1 MTTKEKAVNSVE
13 NIPIESKGKQGRKAG
28 AIPFPRNSLN
38 DALRVAKSIWNDN
51 AGRPFPLGDL
61 ATKLG
66 YSPTT
71 GNFRDLLRS
80 AERYGLTEGTWVQDT
95 TKTIALSSVG
105 MSIVAPKV
113 GEDPNAYIR
122 NALETPE
129 VFKGFLNSI
138 NGRVIP
144 PEDVCKSTLIRD
156 HHIIREDIDACYA
169 ILMKNIQE
177 LNLSQPNTQGTP
189 YLRLD
194 KLSATQL
201 TIPTKQEEGET
212 TGDLVQEIT
221 TEIPP
226 VVPEIPTKQIP
237 KQIFVAH
244 GKNTKPLEQLE
255 KILNKFKVNY
265 KVAVEEPHSGRPV
278 STKVAELM
286 KNCTSGI
293 FIFTA
298 DEKTIDLDG
307 NEVWR
312 PSDNVVYELGAASVL
327 YGNKIVIF
335 KESEVKFASDFS
347 DLGYISFEKDKLD
360 AKASDLMMELI
371 TLGFVQLTPT

>member
-1 MTTKEKAVNSVE
+1 
-13 NIPIESKGKQGRKAG
+13 
-28 AIPFPRNSLN
+28 
-38 DALRVAKSIWNDN
+38 
-51 AGRPFPLGDL
+51 
-61 ATKLG
+61 ATKLD

-95 TKTIALSSVG
+95 TKTITLSNFG

-156 HHIIREDIDACYA
+156 HHILREDVDACYT

-201 TIPTKQEEGET
+201 IIPTKQEEGET
-212 TGDLVQEIT
+212 TRDLIQETPIET
-221 TEIPP
+221 PP
-226 VVPEIPTKQIP
+226 VLQEVPTKQIP

-278 STKVAELM
+278 STKVAE
-286 KNCTSGI
+286 
-293 FIFTA
+293 
-298 DEKTIDLDG
+298 
-307 NEVWR
+307 
-312 PSDNVVYELGAASVL
+312 
-327 YGNKIVIF
+327 
-335 KESEVKFASDFS
+335 
-347 DLGYISFEKDKLD
+347 
-360 AKASDLMMELI
+360 
-371 TLGFVQLTPT
+371 

>member
-1 MTTKEKAVNSVE
+1 MTVKEKSVNSVE
-13 NIPIESKGKQGRKAG
+13 NIPIESKSTRGRKAG
-28 AIPFPRNSLN
+28 AIPFPRNSLT

-51 AGRPFPLGDL
+51 AGRPFPLGDI
-61 ATKLG
+61 ASKLN
-66 YSPTT
+66 YSPTS
-71 GNFRDLLRS
+71 GSFRDLIRS

-95 TKTIALSSVG
+95 TKTIALSSLG

-113 GEDPNAYIR
+113 DEDPNAYMR
-122 NALETPE
+122 KALETPE
-129 VFKGFLNSI
+129 VFKEFLNSV

-156 HHIIREDIDACYA
+156 SHILREDVDACYA
-169 ILMKNIQE
+169 ILNKNIQE
-177 LNLSQPNTQGTP
+177 LKLSQPNTQGTP

-194 KLSATQL
+194 KLSATLL
-201 TIPTKQEEGET
+201 TSPTIQEGGET
-212 TGDLVQEIT
+212 TEKGSEEVPTQLPI
-221 TEIPP
+221 
-226 VVPEIPTKQIP
+226 VVSETPTKQIP

-244 GKNTKPLEQLE
+244 GKNTRPLEQLE

-298 DEKTIDLDG
+298 DEKTIDSEG
-307 NEVWR
+307 NEIWR

-335 KESEVKFASDFS
+335 KESDVKFASDFS

-360 AKASDLMMELI
+360 AKAADLMIELI
-371 TLGFVQLTPT
+371 NLGFVQLTPT

>member
-1 MTTKEKAVNSVE
+1 MTAKEKSINSVE
-13 NIPIESKGKQGRKAG
+13 TMPIESKKKQGRKAG
-28 AIPFPRNSLN
+28 AIPFPRNSLT

-51 AGRPFPLGDL
+51 AGRPFPLGDI
-61 ATKLG
+61 ASKLN
-66 YSPTT
+66 YSPTS
-71 GNFRDLLRS
+71 GGFRDLIRS

-95 TKTIALSSVG
+95 TKPIALSSLG

-113 GEDPNAYIR
+113 DEDPNAYMR
-122 NALETPE
+122 KALETPE
-129 VFKGFLNSI
+129 VFKEFLNSV

-156 HHIIREDIDACYA
+156 SHILREDVDACYA
-169 ILMKNIQE
+169 VLNKNIQE
-177 LNLSQPNTQGTP
+177 LKLSQPNTQGTL

-194 KLSATQL
+194 KLSAIQL
-201 TIPTKQEEGET
+201 TSSTIQEGET
-212 TGDLVQEIT
+212 IEQAIEETPTQ
-221 TEIPP
+221 PP
-226 VVPEIPTKQIP
+226 NIVPETPTKQIP

-298 DEKTIDLDG
+298 DEKTIDSEG
-307 NEVWR
+307 NEIWR

-335 KESEVKFASDFS
+335 KESDVKFASDFS
-347 DLGYISFEKDKLD
+347 DLGYISFDKDKLD
-360 AKASDLMMELI
+360 AKAADLMIELI
-371 TLGFVQLTPT
+371 NLGFVQLTPT